1 MPYLSIPIDKHDK
14 NCTDP
19 FNIKRLCIRDY
30 DDKGRQK
37 FVPYAL
43 TCLSCN
49 VIIKEKFEH
58 KLTNREKQNLSV
70 RKKLD
75 SILGPNLGLP
85 PASKENLE
93 RVKKR
98 EVMEKYKRRK
108 EKLERKLLGVEHVS
122 PVENGLRRRIK
133 GFNKLYFY
141 EHDNEMRD
149 RIKWDVEFCQKFLDL
164 RPTVK
169 EIRHVLL
176 SSPLHR
182 TTSSTSFRTQKR
194 YIPRK
199 AIPDRPGWYRR
210 DFAKY
215 EELVVQEAET
225 RKKLMSDIIK
235 RDPHDRER
243 EREHDKK
250 EIARL
255 EAEYLRQQTEQK
267 LQSTAKE

>member
-1 MPYLSIPIDKHDK
+1 MEKHNK

-19 FNIKRLCIRDY
+19 FNVKRLCIRDY

-49 VIIKEKFEH
+49 IIVRDVNFEH
-58 KLTNREKQNLSV
+58 KPTDRERNTLSNS
-70 RKKLD
+70 KKLD
-75 SILGPNLGLP
+75 SILGLP
-85 PASKENLE
+85 PASKEQVE
-93 RVKKR
+93 RARKHKVIR
-98 EVMEKYKRRK
+98 KYKRRK
-108 EKLERKLLGVEHVS
+108 DKLERKLLGEECIS
-122 PVENGLRRRIK
+122 PEENGLRRRIK
-133 GFNKLYFY
+133 GFNKLYSY

-149 RIKWDVEFCQKFLDL
+149 IIKWDIELCQKFLDL

-199 AIPDRPGWYRR
+199 PIPDRPGWYRR

-215 EELVVQEAET
+215 KELVVQEAET
-225 RKKLMSDIIK
+225 RKKLMNDIIK
-235 RDPHDRER
+235 RDPHDRDR
-243 EREHDKK
+243 ERKHDKK

-255 EAEYLRQQTEQK
+255 EAEYLRQQT
-267 LQSTAKE
+267 